1 MRTALIPGTFDPITL
16 GHVDVIVRSAQIF
29 DRIVV
34 GVANSPKKGGSGP
47 LFSVEERVSFIRD
60 AIQHLDNVEVVAFSN
75 LLVDFAVEIGA
86 IAIVKGLRVVTDF
99 EFEFQQASLNY
110 HLNPELETIFI
121 MATPEHMYLSSS
133 MVKEIASL
141 GGEIHDWVP
150 QSVEVA
156 LKERYCDRE

>member
-47 LFSVEERVSFIRD
+47 LFSVEERVSFIQD
-60 AIQHLDNVEVVAFSN
+60 AVHHLDNVEVVAFSN

-141 GGEIHDWVP
+141 GGEISDWVP
-150 QSVEVA
+150 RSVEVA
-156 LKERYCDRE
+156 LKEHYHDR

>member
-16 GHVDVIVRSAQIF
+16 GHVDVIERSSQIF

-34 GVANSPKKGGSGP
+34 GVASSPKKGGTGP
-47 LFSVEERVSFIRD
+47 LFSEEDRIAFIID
-60 AIQHLDNVEVVAFSN
+60 AVKHLKNVEVQTFSN
-75 LLVDFAVEIGA
+75 LLVDFAVEVGA

-110 HLNPELETIFI
+110 CLNPTLETMFI

-133 MVKEIASL
+133 MVKEVASL
-141 GGEIHDWVP
+141 GGRIHDWVP
-150 QSVEVA
+150 ALVEEA
-156 LKERYCDRE
+156 LLEHYRAE